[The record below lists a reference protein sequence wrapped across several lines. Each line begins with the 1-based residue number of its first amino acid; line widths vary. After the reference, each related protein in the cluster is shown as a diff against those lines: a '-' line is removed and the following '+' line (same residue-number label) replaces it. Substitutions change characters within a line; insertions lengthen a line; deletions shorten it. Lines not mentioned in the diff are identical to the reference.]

1 MSHGEDPLGRGSPD
15 AIRPLD
21 GSPNTGERDS
31 LGQRVLERSSAIV
44 LVLLGLAFVVGA
56 AQLPLG
62 SLREPGPGLWP
73 LAVGV
78 AIVVLGAVSGLQGDR
93 SMPALNTAKAEFGT
107 AGIAFAELIGFVL
120 AYWYLGYFG
129 ATFLVVLVMGRTFS
143 DVSWRRLLLVAV
155 LFGAVMH
162 AFFTYVLV
170 LPPPHYL
177 F

>member
-1 MSHGEDPLGRGSPD
+1 
-15 AIRPLD
+15 
-21 GSPNTGERDS
+21 
-31 LGQRVLERSSAIV
+31 
-44 LVLLGLAFVVGA
+44 
-56 AQLPLG
+56 
-62 SLREPGPGLWP
+62 
-73 LAVGV
+73 
-78 AIVVLGAVSGLQGDR
+78 
-93 SMPALNTAKAEFGT
+93 MPALDTSKAEFGT

-129 ATFLVVLVMGRTFS
+129 STFLVVLVMGRTFS